1 MDERRIPAAAAAR
14 LDALVSAKTRAPR
27 SAAWPISA
35 RLWQRDR
42 PSDSTA
48 LLRREYVRAMR
59 FLYQKEFV
67 APRAAAPTAVEALY
81 QSRGLSTDTAI
92 EAGYVVQIGLAT
104 LKAVEPERRIRRVL
118 IVGPGLDLAPRTGL
132 IETGRPESYQPY
144 TVIDALV
151 SLGLSRV
158 DDLVVVGGDVNPRV
172 VSHLEGARTREV
184 GLTLVT
190 GLADGGALSLQDDY
204 RHYVEGIGQIDW
216 RDRTNAAVAADVRW
230 PSEQIGSCP
239 SRRLCR
245 RQRCGARHRHHSDR
259 GRRLRPDCRDQRVPY
274 LDDTGLTLA
283 VANIAGMLAPG
294 GVLLHNEGRP
304 LMPELAALAGLP
316 VRHARTATIALVRGA
331 PPLAD
336 AVWVHQKR

>member
-1 MDERRIPAAAAAR
+1 MAAKAAEPPFSR
-14 LDALVSAKTRAPR
+14 LAYIREIVT
-27 SAAWPISA
+27 
-35 RLWQRDR
+35 RDR

-67 APRAAAPTAVEALY
+67 APRAGGASAVEALY
-81 QSRGLSTDTAI
+81 QRRGLSTDTAV
-92 EAGYVVQIGLAT
+92 EAGYVVQLGLAT

-132 IETGRPESYQPY
+132 IETGPPESYQPY
-144 TVIDALV
+144 AVIDALV

-184 GLTLVT
+184 ALTLVT
-190 GLADGGALSLQDDY
+190 GIADGGALSFQDDY
-204 RHYVEGIGQIDW
+204 RHYVDGVGRSIGTIGPSPPLP
-216 RDRTNAAVAADVRW
+216 AAYAGHLRKSLRV
-230 PSEQIGSCP
+230 
-239 SRRLCR
+239 
-245 RQRCGARHRHHSDR
+245 
-259 GRRLRPDCRDQRVPY
+259 RPDVSAVVNGVALDIATTRIEDGAFDLIVATNVLPY